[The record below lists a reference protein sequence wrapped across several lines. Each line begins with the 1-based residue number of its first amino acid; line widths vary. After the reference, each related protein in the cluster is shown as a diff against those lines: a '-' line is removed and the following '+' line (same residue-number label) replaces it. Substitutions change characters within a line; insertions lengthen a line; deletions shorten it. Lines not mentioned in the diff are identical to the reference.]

1 MSQAQLSGHGRL
13 SQGYLS
19 QLENDEVQNPSAAVI
34 FRLAQA
40 LHVDPRVL
48 MQAAGY
54 NHIANGETPEEY
66 EVTVDP
72 ELLRFLAQIPH
83 DQQMHLLRLLEG
95 LDQRPQADE
104 PSQVARSEPPRR
116 SAPCRGGR
124 LRRMAR
130 VVNQTKGRWSPSV
143 WATPALSAIRR
154 FRGGL
159 MLQASLDGDTTG
171 SLEQLENGQDAV
183 SDSRAVPR

>member
-1 MSQAQLSGHGRL
+1 MALGKKIRALREELGMSQAQLSAQGGL

-54 NHIANGETPEEY
+54 SSLAGKDDEY

-72 ELLRFLAQIPH
+72 ELLRFLARFPRE
-83 DQQMHLLRLLEG
+83 QQSSLLQLLKS
-95 LDQRPQADE
+95 LDQRSTPV
-104 PSQVARSEPPRR
+104 PARARAASSRKR
-116 SAPCRGGR
+116 
-124 LRRMAR
+124 AR
-130 VVNQTKGRWSPSV
+130 V
-143 WATPALSAIRR
+143 SA
-154 FRGGL
+154 
-159 MLQASLDGDTTG
+159 A
-171 SLEQLENGQDAV
+171 
-183 SDSRAVPR
+183 

>member
-1 MSQAQLSGHGRL
+1 MALGKKIRGLREELGMSQAQLSGQGRL

-54 NHIANGETPEEY
+54 NHMANGESPEEY

-72 ELLRFLAQIPH
+72 ELLRFLAQIPR
-83 DQQMHLLRLLEG
+83 DQQMNLLHLLEG
-95 LDQRPQADE
+95 LDQRQQGEE
-104 PSQVARSEPPRR
+104 PAPAPRPARTARR
-116 SAPCRGGR
+116 SGTRVAAGG
-124 LRRMAR
+124 
-130 VVNQTKGRWSPSV
+130 
-143 WATPALSAIRR
+143 
-154 FRGGL
+154 
-159 MLQASLDGDTTG
+159 
-171 SLEQLENGQDAV
+171 
-183 SDSRAVPR
+183 

>member
-1 MSQAQLSGHGRL
+1 MSQAQLSAQGRL

-40 LHVDPRVL
+40 LNVDPRVL

-54 NHIANGETPEEY
+54 NNIAGAQGPEEY

-83 DQQMHLLRLLEG
+83 EQQMHLLHLLEG
-95 LDQRPQADE
+95 LDQRTAE
-104 PSQVARSEPPRR
+104 SAEKPSQAPPQP
-116 SAPCRGGR
+116 AKRGGT
-124 LRRMAR
+124 R
-130 VVNQTKGRWSPSV
+130 V
-143 WATPALSAIRR
+143 AA
-154 FRGGL
+154 GG
-159 MLQASLDGDTTG
+159 
-171 SLEQLENGQDAV
+171 
-183 SDSRAVPR
+183 